1 MKTLLTTV
9 MILVMLPQLAAQIQ
23 TYKLDAIDLI
33 QQVDQL
39 QPKESV
45 AEHFILTV
53 QMNAQCATTNMKF
66 YLQQGIRL
74 LANRMQENDQIS
86 IVGYGDLN
94 GVLLQQASP
103 SVALAEIESLL
114 LPARLSQLLDTSGVN
129 TAYDLATLDQNS
141 ASETHLLLVSYDYP
155 QVVTQNNSITT
166 RNVQSLHT
174 QSQHVNTAPAAQREG
189 SNTGAAILLTAISVL
204 PEVIRII
211 KD

>member
-53 QMNAQCATTNMKF
+53 QMNTQCATTDMKF

-74 LANRMQENDQIS
+74 LANRMQENDRIS

-94 GVLLQQASP
+94 GVLL
-103 SVALAEIESLL
+103 
-114 LPARLSQLLDTSGVN
+114 
-129 TAYDLATLDQNS
+129 
-141 ASETHLLLVSYDYP
+141 
-155 QVVTQNNSITT
+155 
-166 RNVQSLHT
+166 
-174 QSQHVNTAPAAQREG
+174 
-189 SNTGAAILLTAISVL
+189 
-204 PEVIRII
+204 
-211 KD
+211 